1 MEVWNMV
8 FNVTIFVLQHNLK
21 IFQGFCNDRKKNS
34 SINVKEMEK
43 SSQILIWS
51 LSSPSP
57 PPHRQKK
64 QKKGWSRRG
73 NSSKDDEI
81 GNKMRSKRFSR

>member
-1 MEVWNMV
+1 MV
-8 FNVTIFVLQHNLK
+8 CNVTIFVLQRNLE
-21 IFQGFCNDRKKNS
+21 IFQGFCNDRKKNP

-43 SSQILIWS
+43 SSQILIWF

-73 NSSKDDEI
+73 NSGKDDEI

>member
-1 MEVWNMV
+1 
-8 FNVTIFVLQHNLK
+8 
-21 IFQGFCNDRKKNS
+21 
-34 SINVKEMEK
+34 MEK

-51 LSSPSP
+51 LSSPPP

-73 NSSKDDEI
+73 NSGKDDEI

>member
-1 MEVWNMV
+1 MEN
-8 FNVTIFVLQHNLK
+8 
-21 IFQGFCNDRKKNS
+21 
-34 SINVKEMEK
+34 
-43 SSQILIWS
+43 SSQILIWF

-64 QKKGWSRRG
+64 QKKGLSRRG
-73 NSSKDDEI
+73 NSGKDDEI

>member
-1 MEVWNMV
+1 
-8 FNVTIFVLQHNLK
+8 
-21 IFQGFCNDRKKNS
+21 
-34 SINVKEMEK
+34 MEK

-51 LSSPSP
+51 LSSPPS

-73 NSSKDDEI
+73 NSGKDDEI

>member
-1 MEVWNMV
+1 
-8 FNVTIFVLQHNLK
+8 
-21 IFQGFCNDRKKNS
+21 
-34 SINVKEMEK
+34 MEK
-43 SSQILIWS
+43 SSQILIWF

-64 QKKGWSRRG
+64 KKKGWSRRG
-73 NSSKDDEI
+73 NSGKDDEM